1 MNAQYLGKEA
11 NKDGS
16 FKYWFNVDGKEI
28 GITEGGEN
36 GGHKEDREG
45 NDAANLDNMFLAFE
59 ITDEMREEAVSDESA
74 AEVVSTESA
83 KDHRDV
89 IFAEMQT
96 IHAGIMAKYE
106 QGIHA
111 DELRE
116 KFDLLEREFRMLC
129 DE

>member
-1 MNAQYLGKEA
+1 MNAQYISKEA

-45 NDAANLDNMFLAFE
+45 NDAACLDNMFLAFE
-59 ITDEMREEAVSDESA
+59 ITDEMRAEVVSSESDS
-74 AEVVSTESA
+74 EVVSTEST
-83 KDHRDV
+83 KERRDE
-89 IFAEMQT
+89 IFTEMQSVN
-96 IHAGIMAKYE
+96 AEIMAKYE
-106 QGIHA
+106 AGLPA
-111 DELRE
+111 GELRQ
-116 KFDLLEREFRMLC
+116 KYDSLEREFRMLC

>member
-45 NDAANLDNMFLAFE
+45 NDAACLDNMFLAFE
-59 ITDEMREEAVSDESA
+59 ITDEMR
-74 AEVVSTESA
+74 AEVVTTKSTKERRA
-83 KDHRDV
+83 E
-89 IFAEMQT
+89 IFTELQSVNAE
-96 IHAGIMAKYE
+96 IMAKYE
-106 QGIHA
+106 AGLPA
-111 DELRE
+111 GELRQ
-116 KFDLLEREFRMLC
+116 KYDTLEREFRMLC
-129 DE
+129 DEQ

>member
-1 MNAQYLGKEA
+1 MNAQYIGKEA

-36 GGHKEDREG
+36 GGAYEDRDG
-45 NDAANLDNMFLAFE
+45 NDAATNFNMFLIFE
-59 ITDEMREEAVSDESA
+59 ITDEMR
-74 AEVVSTESA
+74 AEVVSTEPT
-83 KDHRDV
+83 KERRDV

-96 IHAGIMAKYE
+96 IHADIMAKYE
-106 QGIHA
+106 QGLRA

-116 KFDLLEREFRMLC
+116 KFDMLEREFRMLC